1 MDRVVPK
8 EDTLKILKKLKSKP
22 ENKSCFDCAEKNPSW
37 SSPTFGIF
45 ICITCAGGQ
54 RGLGTHISFVR
65 STDLDEWTEQHLARM
80 ILGGNSKAR
89 AFFRSR
95 GVPEDAQGREKY
107 GSKAAVAYKAALDK
121 SISDIRVV
129 QHEIKNAL
137 LKHDEVDQ
145 VNPMNNVPKSSPNMR
160 NTAPT
165 EQKNRGVQKVEDDF
179 FSDFDKEEPKP
190 ISSPNGRSTPTSASG
205 RNINIS
211 LASPYDN
218 KPKSTSSVSSSN
230 ERPVTKPVGARNNPV
245 SQQAYK
251 HSLFDDD
258 EENAKTQQKV
268 RDRLFDNA
276 VRQEDMFN
284 DSYSSRKGSS
294 DYGRNNDSYSS
305 RDNGRSDNGYSTSS
319 SRNNDSYSS
328 RNDNYSSRNNN
339 DYNSRNDST
348 SLKKSGNDWGDD
360 DWGHNNNSRSGS
372 GGNSS
377 NYNNKNRSPER
388 NNLHRSGP
396 DERDSK
402 FAQNKFG
409 NDTKSISSSRI
420 YGHDDGVKQR
430 NNATGLSRFANSNSI
445 SSADYYERDEST
457 YHKKR
462 RDIDDDSLLGQIV
475 EVTADLTLIGEG
487 VVEVGSK
494 LADYASDF
502 FEELQDKW

>member
-1 MDRVVPK
+1 MDKVVPK
-8 EDTLKILKKLKSKP
+8 EDTQKILKKLKSKP

-95 GVPEDAQGREKY
+95 GVAEDAQGREKY

-121 SISDIRVV
+121 SISDYRVV

-137 LKHDEVDQ
+137 LKHDEVEQ
-145 VNPMNNVPKSSPNMR
+145 VNPMSNIPKSNPNMR
-160 NTAPT
+160 TAAPT
-165 EQKNRGVQKVEDDF
+165 EQKNRGVQKLDDDF

-190 ISSPNGRSTPTSASG
+190 IMPSPSASGRSTPNANSG
-205 RNINIS
+205 RNINMS

-218 KPKSTSSVSSSN
+218 KPKSSQSTPS
-230 ERPVTKPVGARNNPV
+230 ERPVTKPAGARNNPV

-276 VRQEDMFN
+276 VRQEDMFSDSYGSRKGDYGRN
-284 DSYSSRKGSS
+284 DSYSSSRNDSYGSS
-294 DYGRNNDSYSS
+294 ARNDNYGSKNDSYRNNDSKSSYSA
-305 RDNGRSDNGYSTSS
+305 SS
-319 SRNNDSYSS
+319 S
-328 RNDNYSSRNNN
+328 
-339 DYNSRNDST
+339 
-348 SLKKSGNDWGDD
+348 SLKKSNNDWGDD
-360 DWGHNNNSRSGS
+360 DWGQSSKNNNY
-372 GGNSS
+372 NANN
-377 NYNNKNRSPER
+377 NYNSKNKSPER

-396 DERDSK
+396 DDRDSNNK
-402 FAQNKFG
+402 SFAQNKFG
-409 NDTKSISSSRI
+409 NDTKSISSSQM
-420 YGHDDGVKQR
+420 YGNDDGVKQR
-430 NNATGLSRFANSNSI
+430 NNASSNLTRFANSNSI

-502 FEELQDKW
+502 LEELQDKW